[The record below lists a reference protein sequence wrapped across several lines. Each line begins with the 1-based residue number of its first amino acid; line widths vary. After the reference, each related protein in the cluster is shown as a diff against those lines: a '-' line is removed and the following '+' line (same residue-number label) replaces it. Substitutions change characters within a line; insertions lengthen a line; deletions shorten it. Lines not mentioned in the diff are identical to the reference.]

1 MGMDF
6 GSSTRLMTTNAMG
19 DIISGTLIKLPEDD
33 ATYMVG
39 EIYSNGLCKLYNEQT
54 MKFKG
59 LYNLLDIKPY
69 VR

>member
-1 MGMDF
+1 MGMGF
-6 GSSTRLMTTNAMG
+6 GSSSCLMTTNAMG

-39 EIYSNGLCKLYNEQT
+39 DIFSNGLCKLYNADT
-54 MKFKG
+54 NAFKG
-59 LYNLLDIKPY
+59 LYNVADIKMY